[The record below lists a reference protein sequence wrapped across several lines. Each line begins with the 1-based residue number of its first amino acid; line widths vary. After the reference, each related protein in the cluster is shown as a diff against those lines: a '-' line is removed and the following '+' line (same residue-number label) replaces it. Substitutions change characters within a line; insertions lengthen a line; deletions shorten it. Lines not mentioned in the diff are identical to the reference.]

1 MHVLTNGRKF
11 ADVSF
16 TQQMKERSEKLKITF
31 GIPLYSSRS
40 SVHDYLVGSEGAF
53 DETVMGLINAGNSG
67 INIELRIIPT
77 LANYMELD
85 KIIEFAG
92 RVFSNINQISL
103 MGLESI
109 GWARKTGHQSSL
121 SMIAIVRKFSLP

>member
-1 MHVLTNGRKF
+1 
-11 ADVSF
+11 
-16 TQQMKERSEKLKITF
+16 
-31 GIPLYSSRS
+31 
-40 SVHDYLVGSEGAF
+40 VGSEGAF

-109 GWARKTGHQSSL
+109 GWARKNWSSIFIEHDSYSEKIL
-121 SMIAIVRKFSLP
+121 SAIGTA